1 MSSHTS
7 VQAPSDPGR
16 LPMTLP
22 LLAEK
27 KRLGEPIVM
36 VTAYDYPSARA
47 AESAGVDL
55 VLVGDSAATTVLGYN
70 STTPVELSDMLV
82 LARAARRG
90 LRTPLLIGD
99 MPFGSY
105 EVSDEHAISNAMR
118 LVKEAG
124 CEAVKLE
131 GGGPSS
137 VARARA
143 IVGAGIPVM
152 GHVGLTPQTATA
164 LGGWKAQGRT
174 AAAAAQIGTQALALQ
189 DAGCFALVFE
199 AIPAAVT
206 DELMGT
212 IEIPVIGIG
221 AGPATDGQVLVFHD
235 LLGIRDG
242 LGARFVKR
250 YANLQEEM
258 NAGVAAYTEDVRSRR
273 YPGPEHTY
281 SIDPSELAD
290 LHAQLS

>member
-1 MSSHTS
+1 
-7 VQAPSDPGR
+7 
-16 LPMTLP
+16 MTLP

-47 AESAGVDL
+47 AEAAGVDL

-70 STTPVELSDMLV
+70 STTPVELGDMLV

-105 EVSDEHAISNAMR
+105 EVSDEQAISNAMR

-137 VARARA
+137 VSRARA
-143 IVGAGIPVM
+143 IVERRHP
-152 GHVGLTPQTATA
+152 
-164 LGGWKAQGRT
+164 
-174 AAAAAQIGTQALALQ
+174 
-189 DAGCFALVFE
+189 
-199 AIPAAVT
+199 
-206 DELMGT
+206 
-212 IEIPVIGIG
+212 
-221 AGPATDGQVLVFHD
+221 
-235 LLGIRDG
+235 RDG
-242 LGARFVKR
+242 PRRPHAPDRDRARRLEGPGPHRGRRRADRRAGAR
-250 YANLQEEM
+250 A
-258 NAGVAAYTEDVRSRR
+258 AGGGLLRARVRGDPRRRHRRADAEASRS
-273 YPGPEHTY
+273 P
-281 SIDPSELAD
+281 
-290 LHAQLS
+290 

>member
-1 MSSHTS
+1 MSSQS
-7 VQAPSDPGR
+7 DVQAPSDPGR

-27 KRLGEPIVM
+27 KRLGDPIVM

-70 STTPVELSDMLV
+70 ATTPVELDDMLV
-82 LARAARRG
+82 LARAVRRG

-99 MPFGSY
+99 LPFGSY
-105 EVSDEHAISNAMR
+105 EVSDEQAITTAMR
-118 LVKEAG
+118 MVKEAG
-124 CEAVKLE
+124 CETVKLE
-131 GGGPSS
+131 GGGEAS
-137 VARARA
+137 VKRARA
-143 IVGAGIPVM
+143 IVNAGIPVM
-152 GHVGLTPQTATA
+152 GHVGLTPQTSTA

-174 AAAAAQIGTQALALQ
+174 AGAAARIAAEALALQ
-189 DAGCFALVFE
+189 EAGCFALVFE
-199 AIPAAVT
+199 AIPSAVSE
-206 DELMGT
+206 ELMPHL
-212 IEIPVIGIG
+212 EIPVIGIG

-242 LGARFVKR
+242 LGPRFVKR
-250 YANLQEEM
+250 YANLQQEM
-258 NAGVAAYTEDVRSRR
+258 NAGVAAYAEDVRARR

-281 SIDPSELAD
+281 KINPDELTELRGLLA
-290 LHAQLS
+290 